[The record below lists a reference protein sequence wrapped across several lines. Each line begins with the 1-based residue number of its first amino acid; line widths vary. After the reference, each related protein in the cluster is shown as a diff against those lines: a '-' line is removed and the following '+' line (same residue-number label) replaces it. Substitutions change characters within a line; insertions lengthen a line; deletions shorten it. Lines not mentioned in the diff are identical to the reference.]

1 MPSFKNTARGLCLA
15 GVFLMLAGCGSG
27 SGEEKPGPL
36 HKSSQPAPHVPRL
49 LGLPDLQAVMPG
61 VGGIPPGWEK
71 SSELRD
77 EGPDDSILAGVQQ
90 SFVAPDLKGIVGLSA
105 YSFRSTADAI
115 RYYTD
120 RKSKMAS
127 VKLGPVELPDV
138 DAAYTAAYC
147 LTDNLCSASIAF
159 RLGSVAGVVNLNTK
173 TRPAVDPRVLNSVTR
188 MFVHRIRQAQQGQ
201 IPSAKAA

>member
-1 MPSFKNTARGLCLA
+1 MPSFKNSARGLCLA

-36 HKSSQPAPHVPRL
+36 QKSSPPAAHAPRL
-49 LGLPDLQAVMPG
+49 LGLPEFQAVMPG
-61 VGGIPPGWEK
+61 ASDIPPGWEK
-71 SSELRD
+71 SSELRT
-77 EGPDDSILAGVQQ
+77 EGPDDNTLAGVQQ
-90 SFVAPDLKGIVGLSA
+90 GFVAPDLEGIVGLRA
-105 YSFRSTADAI
+105 YSFRSTTDAI

-120 RKSKMAS
+120 KKSQTAS
-127 VKLGPVELPDV
+127 AKQGPVELPDV
-138 DAAYTAAYC
+138 DAAYTAEYC
-147 LTDNLCSASIAF
+147 LTDDLCSSSIAF

-188 MFVHRIRQAQQGQ
+188 MFAQRIRQAQRGQ